1 MKLHVDE
8 TRHPKSASNAVGKT
22 HRDDEQPQIFTFL
35 SIPNDLNDC
44 HLLEEEE
51 NEFKL
56 LGITSIEEKITV
68 LRKFMYLFRPPP
80 PVLSR
85 KVCGKK
91 IPAVT
96 PYPFLRECQY
106 LLQFLSFKLNGSL
119 YINHWSTYMLTFILN
134 DPPCDS

>member
-68 LRKFMYLFRPPP
+68 LRKFMYLFRPLPRVEQKSMWQKNSNSYPLPP
-80 PVLSR
+80 FTRMSVSST
-85 KVCGKK
+85 V
-91 IPAVT
+91 
-96 PYPFLRECQY
+96 
-106 LLQFLSFKLNGSL
+106 FKLQIKWKPIHQPL
-119 YINHWSTYMLTFILN
+119 VYIHAYFHTE
-134 DPPCDS
+134 